1 MERESFT
8 LRVKVTEFVRC
19 FQGTAGGRKNTVF
32 GPSNFAKYGTSNFTK
47 KNIYPFIFFWNNRR
61 HVSHEVR
68 PYQKD
73 CCFHTQRL
81 YALYTCSLVSA
92 VMGSAVPMCGLYAG
106 AAYLLT
112 LNLFVQIF
120 AWCGLSA
127 GRLIFRKLRSQES

>member
-19 FQGTAGGRKNTVF
+19 LQGTAGGRKKTPFLDQVTLQNMEL
-32 GPSNFAKYGTSNFTK
+32 PISRK

-81 YALYTCSLVSA
+81 YALYTCSLASA
-92 VMGSAVPMCGLYAG
+92 VLGSAVPMCGLYAG

-120 AWCGLSA
+120 TWCGLSA
-127 GRLIFRKLRSQES
+127 GRLIFRKLR

>member
-1 MERESFT
+1 MLTGDGRRPKKTPFLDQVTLQNMELPISR
-8 LRVKVTEFVRC
+8 
-19 FQGTAGGRKNTVF
+19 
-32 GPSNFAKYGTSNFTK
+32 K

-92 VMGSAVPMCGLYAG
+92 VMGSAVPMCGLYAS

-112 LNLFVQIF
+112 LNLFLPIF

-127 GRLIFRKLRSQES
+127 GRLIFRKLQYSALCSLYRREVFAITY